1 MVEIILSFV
10 AVFSLQFFLCKKAKS
25 KRLHFLPVCIFLV
38 LACGLTVPAHL
49 VTGWD
54 ALAYI
59 VFAIVAWY
67 ISAVCGVA
75 LVAYYA
81 LNKISKKK
89 KEREKMEL
97 WDAFHEDGTMA
108 GKDLVRGEPV
118 PDGLYHKVSE
128 VLIRHTDGDYLLMQR
143 DFNKPSNP
151 GKFEASAGGSVI
163 KGESELECI
172 KREILEETGIDTDD
186 ITPIGEYRSKGTL
199 WYSFLAVTDCEKD
212 KITLQEGETVAYKW
226 LNEQE
231 FIEFVNS
238 PEIIEGQKKRCHG
251 YFQKMGY
258 VK

>member
-1 MVEIILSFV
+1 MVEIIFSFV
-10 AVFSLQFFLCKKAKS
+10 AIFSLQFFLCTKTKTRK
-25 KRLHFLPVCIFLV
+25 LHFLPVCIFFV
-38 LACGLTVPAHL
+38 MACGLTVPAHL

-59 VFAIVAWY
+59 VFSIVAWY

-81 LNKISKKK
+81 RQRISNKKRGKKK
-89 KEREKMEL
+89 VEL
-97 WDAFHEDGTMA
+97 WDAFYEDGTMA
-108 GKDLVRGEPV
+108 GKDLVRGEPI

-128 VLIRHTDGDYLLMQR
+128 VLIRHADGDYLLMQR

-238 PEIIEGQKKRCHG
+238 PEIIEGQKKRCLE
-251 YFQKMGY
+251 YFRKMGY

>member
-25 KRLHFLPVCIFLV
+25 KRLHFLPVCIFLA

-67 ISAVCGVA
+67 ISAVCSVA

-81 LNKISKKK
+81 WQRILNKKKGANK
-89 KEREKMEL
+89 VEL
-97 WDAFHEDGTMA
+97 WDAFYEDGTMA
-108 GKDLVRGEPV
+108 GKDLVRGESI

-199 WYSFLAVTDCEKD
+199 WYSFLAVTDCKKD

-238 PEIIEGQKKRCHG
+238 PEIIEGQKKRCLG

>member
-25 KRLHFLPVCIFLV
+25 QRLHFLPICILSV
-38 LACGLTVPAHL
+38 MACILSVIAYF
-49 VTGWD
+49 VRDWD

-59 VFAIVAWY
+59 AFAI
-67 ISAVCGVA
+67 ISGYFAAVCGVA

-97 WDAFHEDGTMA
+97 WDAFYEDGTMA
-108 GKDLVRGEPV
+108 GKDLVRGESI

-199 WYSFLAVTDCEKD
+199 WYSFLAVTDCKKD

-238 PEIIEGQKKRCHG
+238 PEIIEGQKKRCLG

>member
-1 MVEIILSFV
+1 MPEIILSFV
-10 AVFSLQFFLCKKAKS
+10 AVFSLQFFLCTKVRSKK
-25 KRLHFLPVCIFLV
+25 LHFLPICVLFVSSCFLS
-38 LACGLTVPAHL
+38 LAAYFARD
-49 VTGWD
+49 WD

-59 VFAIVAWY
+59 AFAMICGYFA
-67 ISAVCGVA
+67 AVCGVA
-75 LVAYYA
+75 LVSYYA
-81 LNKISKKK
+81 WQRILKNK
-89 KEREKMEL
+89 KEDKKVEL
-97 WDAFHEDGTMA
+97 WDAFYEDGTMA

-128 VLIRHTDGDYLLMQR
+128 VLIRHVDGDYLLMQR

-172 KREILEETGIDTDD
+172 RREIREETGINTDD
-186 ITPIGEYRSKGTL
+186 ITLIGEYRSKGTL

-226 LNEQE
+226 LSEQE

-238 PEIIEGQKKRCHG
+238 PEIIEGQKKRCLE
-251 YFQKMGY
+251 YFRKMGY
-258 VK
+258 IK

>member
-1 MVEIILSFV
+1 MVEIIFSFV
-10 AVFSLQFFLCKKAKS
+10 AIFSLQFFLCTKTKTRK
-25 KRLHFLPVCIFLV
+25 LHFLPVCIFFV
-38 LACGLTVPAHL
+38 MACGLTVPAHL

-59 VFAIVAWY
+59 VFSIVAWY

-81 LNKISKKK
+81 RQRISNKKRGKKK
-89 KEREKMEL
+89 VEL
-97 WDAFHEDGTMA
+97 WDAFYEDGTMA

-143 DFNKPSNP
+143 DFNKPSNH

-226 LNEQE
+226 LSEQK

-238 PEIIEGQKKRCHG
+238 PEIIEGQKKRCLG

-258 VK
+258 LK